1 MNLRYS
7 YTLLAPFYDALIDHP
22 LRAARRHSLRRLPE
36 QGPADVLVSGIGTGL
51 DIPWLPPA
59 HQYTAVDLT
68 PAMLARAR
76 QRNVNR
82 HMQWVLA
89 DCQRLPFA
97 DDSFDCALLHL
108 ILAIV
113 PDGRAAF
120 AETARVLRPGGQVYL
135 LDKFLRPGEAA
146 LLRRLIN
153 PLMRRVATR
162 TDVVFED
169 LLSAAPGLE
178 IIENRPALW
187 NGWFREITLQK
198 R

>member
-1 MNLRYS
+1 VSLKFS

-22 LRAARRHSLRRLPE
+22 LRAARRRSLQRLPAH
-36 QGPADVLVSGIGTGL
+36 GPADILLSGFGTGL
-51 DIPWLPPA
+51 DLPWLPPM
-59 HQYTAVDLT
+59 HHYTAVDLT

-76 QRNVNR
+76 QRNAALRVE
-82 HMQWVLA
+82 WVLA

-97 DDSFDCALLHL
+97 DASFDCALLHL

-113 PDGRAAF
+113 PDGRAAI
-120 AETARVLRPGGQVYL
+120 AETARVLRPGGRVYL
-135 LDKFLRPGEAA
+135 LDKFLRPGESA
-146 LLRRLIN
+146 LLRRWIN

-169 LLSAAPGLE
+169 LLSAAPSLD
-178 IIENRPALW
+178 IIDNQPALW